1 MNPEE
6 LREVLGREAARID
19 RVMGDDLAGVG
30 NPLLAEVLGHALLA
44 GGKRVRPLLVLAAAR
59 LPVGPRDYLPG
70 GRSSA
75 SGPSEPGANASD
87 LEKLAIA
94 FEYLH
99 AASLLHDDVIDHAEL
114 RRGRETVNQRWGL
127 TPAIL
132 AGDFLHARA
141 LQLAGTS
148 GGVAGLVLI
157 GQAIEAMIRSEF
169 LQMEAARTGDRSEAT
184 YFAVLNGKTAA
195 LIAAACE
202 AGALAGGGGPEQG
215 RAVRL
220 YGANLGLAFQI
231 VDDLLDYL
239 GDPARTGKAVGNDL
253 QEGKMTLPLIY
264 ALARAEAGARA
275 ELAALIG
282 LEPMARAAR
291 FERVREIMAQS
302 GAFAA
307 CRDKAEALVREGLA
321 ALAIFPAG
329 EAVEL
334 LTALAAYV
342 LKREK

>member
-1 MNPEE
+1 MTPEE
-6 LREVLGREAARID
+6 LKEIMGREAAGVD
-19 RVMGDDLAGVG
+19 RVMAADLAGVG
-30 NPLLAEVLGHALLA
+30 NPLLAEVLRHALLA

-59 LPVGPRDYLPG
+59 LPG
-70 GRSSA
+70 GSVPA
-75 SGPSEPGANASD
+75 G
-87 LEKLAIA
+87 LERLAIA

-99 AASLLHDDVIDHAEL
+99 AASLVHDDVIDHAVL

-127 TPAIL
+127 TTAIL

-148 GGVAGLVLI
+148 GGVAALVLI
-157 GQAIEAMIRSEF
+157 SQAIEAMIQSEF
-169 LQMEAARTGDRSEAT
+169 LQMAAAEGGDRAEAT
-184 YFAVLNGKTAA
+184 YFAVLDGKTAA

-202 AGALAGGGGPEQG
+202 AGVLAGGGSPEQG
-215 RAVRL
+215 RAART

-239 GDPARTGKAVGNDL
+239 GDPARTGKSVGNDL

-264 ALARAEAGARA
+264 ALARNEGEAQA
-275 ELAALIG
+275 ELAALAG
-282 LEPMARAAR
+282 LEPAARAAR
-291 FERVREIMAQS
+291 FERVRTIMEQC

-307 CRDKAEALVREGLA
+307 CRARAEALIQEGLA